1 MNNYFFSDIIQKFKL
16 TFRLVKD
23 PRVKTWLKLI
33 PLSCLLYLIVP
44 IDLLIGPIDDAII
57 IYLGMDL
64 FIDLCPKEVV
74 DEHLNELNLG
84 GASNPDDEVIDVEF
98 TEK

>member
-64 FIDLCPKEVV
+64 FIDLCPKEIVE
-74 DEHLNELNLG
+74 EHLNELNLA
-84 GASNPDDEVIDVEF
+84 GASSPDDEVIDVEF